1 MRRRLADALVR
12 PVDGASLAAFRI
24 LFGLLLAGSMVRFIA
39 SGWIDKFYGE
49 PSFHFTYW
57 GFGWV
62 EPLPVAGMVALHA
75 ALAVFALAIAVGFR
89 HRLFAAL
96 FFLGFSYAELCDVTN
111 YLNHYYLVALLSLLL
126 VFLPASSVWSL
137 DNYFRTRGGWFPQH
151 GERFA
156 LAAPTPRRAR
166 AVPAWAVY
174 LVRAQIAVVY
184 LYAGLAKLQPD
195 WLLGAQPLN
204 IWLTARADT
213 AIIGPLLDEVWV
225 HYLLCWGAFLFD
237 TTIVVWLSWRRT
249 RLAAFAVLLVFHG
262 LTGVFFN
269 IGLFPFLMSACA
281 LIFFP
286 PDWPR
291 RLLGRRSSPAVEPV
305 PARPL
310 SRPVLV
316 AAAVFLGFQLL
327 FPLRHLVYPGDVL
340 WNEQGMRFAWK
351 VMVREKHGSVTYRVR
366 FPATGKTLLV
376 SPRRYLTARQE
387 REMAGQPD
395 LILQLAHRIARDF
408 EARGHRGVEVRA
420 DALVSLNGRP
430 ARPMIDPTVDLAQ
443 VPDDLSAADWIT
455 AAPDE
460 PPILLERTALARRPP

>member
-1 MRRRLADALVR
+1 MRRRLADALAR

-39 SGWIDKFYGE
+39 SGWIEKFYGD
-49 PSFHFTYW
+49 PTFHFTYW

-96 FFLGFSYAELCDVTN
+96 FLIGFSYAELCDVTN
-111 YLNHYYLVALLSLLL
+111 YLNHYYLVALLALLL
-126 VFLPASSVWSL
+126 VFLPASNVWSV
-137 DNYFRTRGGWFPQH
+137 DARR
-151 GERFA
+151 R
-156 LAAPTPRRAR
+156 PRAQV
-166 AVPAWAVY
+166 VPAWAVY
-174 LVRAQIAVVY
+174 LVRAQIGVVY
-184 LYAGLAKLQPD
+184 VYAGLAKLQPD

-225 HYLLCWGAFLFD
+225 HYLFSWAAFLFD
-237 TTIVVWLSWRRT
+237 STIVLWLSWRRT
-249 RLAAFAVLLVFHG
+249 RLVAFAVLIVFHS

-281 LIFFP
+281 LVFFP

-291 RLLGRRSSPAVEPV
+291 RFLRRRGPAVDTA

-310 SRPVLV
+310 PRPAL
-316 AAAVFLGFQLL
+316 AACAAFLAFQVL
-327 FPLRHLVYPGDVL
+327 FPARHLLYPGEVL

-351 VMVREKHGSVTYRVR
+351 VMVREKHGSVSYRVR

-408 EARGHRGVEVRA
+408 HARGHRGVEVRA

-430 ARPMIDPTVDLAQ
+430 ARPMIDPDVDLAR
-443 VPDDLSAADWIT
+443 VPDDLSAAGWIT

-460 PPILLERTALARRPP
+460 PPILLERTALARRAP

>member
-1 MRRRLADALVR
+1 MRRRLAEALVR

-24 LFGLLLAGSMVRFIA
+24 LFGLLMAGSLVRFIA
-39 SGWIDKFYGE
+39 SGWIETFYGE

-57 GFGWV
+57 GFGWI

-75 ALAVFALAIAVGFR
+75 ALAVCALAIAVGFH

-126 VFLPASSVWSL
+126 VFLPAAK
-137 DNYFRTRGGWFPQH
+137 T
-151 GERFA
+151 
-156 LAAPTPRRAR
+156 
-166 AVPAWAVY
+166 VPAWAVY

-225 HYLLCWGAFLFD
+225 HYLFSWAAFLFD
-237 TTIVVWLSWRRT
+237 TTIVLWLSWRRT
-249 RLAAFAVLLVFHG
+249 RLAAYAVLLVFHSMTG
-262 LTGVFFN
+262 LFFN

-281 LIFFP
+281 LVFFP

-291 RLLGRRSSPAVEPV
+291 RLFGRSLPAIEST
-305 PARPL
+305 PARRL
-310 SRPVLV
+310 SRPALALAAAFLACQVLV
-316 AAAVFLGFQLL
+316 
-327 FPLRHLVYPGDVL
+327 PLRHLVYPGDVL

-351 VMVREKHGSVTYRVR
+351 VMVREKHGSVTYRVS

-408 EARGHRGVEVRA
+408 RARGHGEVEVRA

-430 ARPMIDPTVDLAQ
+430 ARPMIDPTVDLAR
-443 VPDDLSAADWIT
+443 VPDDLSAAGWIT

-460 PPILLERTALARRPP
+460 PPILLERTALARRSR